1 MHAGINK
8 WRRASDV
15 AADRLSRMGMGGEGG
30 MGGGRSRL
38 NPEEGQGVQKVG
50 RCRYNVAA
58 YGQRMGKKE

>member
-30 MGGGRSRL
+30 MGAGGGLQL

-50 RCRYNVAA
+50 K
-58 YGQRMGKKE
+58 MPI